1 MPATRTPEGESN
13 RCSVCGAGFVIEHSL
28 PPGDACC
35 PACGSLVWLAI
46 PRLRGVL
53 QTTVQSASASARK
66 PSESSRAIRANA
78 RRQPERILRAGM
90 MAGSF
95 LGVLSGLTI
104 VPVILTKQPLAVCLH
119 AGVGVA
125 GLSIF
130 VAIGT
135 FEGLRLMIHSGVRLL
150 AFVSSSSA

>member
-13 RCSVCGAGFVIEHSL
+13 RCSVCGAGFVIEHAL

-53 QTTVQSASASARK
+53 QTTVQSASANARE
-66 PSESSRAIRANA
+66 PSQSSRAIGANA
-78 RRQPERILRAGM
+78 RRQPGRILRAGM
-90 MAGSF
+90 LAGSF
-95 LGVLSGLTI
+95 LGALSGLTI
-104 VPVILTKQPLAVCLH
+104 VPVILTRHPLAMFLH
-119 AGVGVA
+119 VGVGLA

-130 VAIGT
+130 LAIGT
-135 FEGLRLMIHSGVRLL
+135 FEGIRLMIHSSARFL
-150 AFVSSSSA
+150 AFVTSSSA